1 MNLNE
6 VCMGQQE
13 IVQIAVNRNPIPE
26 EKILSHCHQNS
37 LQTYVKWIYIY
48 IYVGYLGSP
57 LTNGVKMNRSGSL
70 LLSVDGI
77 TIYASHSRGAQR
89 TLNLNGVH

>member
-1 MNLNE
+1 MKFVWVNKRLCRSRLIEIQSRKRKSCLTVTKTLFRHTLNE
-6 VCMGQQE
+6 
-13 IVQIAVNRNPIPE
+13 
-26 EKILSHCHQNS
+26 
-37 LQTYVKWIYIY
+37 YIY